1 MKENTKILYLLK
13 NKKVMAILAFIL
25 VTAVAIAAVAAA
37 NRSSGEITYRET
49 TALRG
54 DLVVGISERGSVD
67 VGTVDQLFEL
77 DLSALQRAGTEEN
90 SGNANNGFGAE
101 AMGGGAP
108 GGNGGGFGM
117 FDQIFNMAGSE
128 NKTDTDTIG
137 SLKIEKVCVT
147 VGQQVSAGDTLYLLE
162 EESVKE
168 IEEELQG
175 NVEKAQ
181 ADLNA
186 VYADQK
192 LSAQTAEYTYES
204 SVAYGNYADTEYNTS
219 IRLLE
224 DAVAEKEKA
233 LQKAKELLEAYQQQE
248 EQLNADYEEA
258 VKALENCEWSRDHT
272 DKWENTY
279 HYVMYFQMA
288 GTAQSNVDTL
298 EQKKE
303 QLEQSIEQ
311 AGQNVETYTRELS
324 EAKRSL
330 AEGKLTAQQT
340 LSLRQLAAAAAQET
354 YDIASAYLEDSA
366 KEQEETYADAK
377 ERWEEYS
384 THIDGNAVK
393 AKYNGVITEVSLKE
407 GDTINTNDKLLTLY
421 NTDDVSITVDVDE
434 EEMQDIGVGTLAN
447 ISFTAYPDKI
457 FRAEVTEIGDA
468 QTDGNGNVSYSV
480 TALIQGDVTGLYQG
494 MTGEITFITREI
506 KEVLYVPNR
515 AVSREGT
522 VSYVKVRDENGKVR
536 KQKVTTGFSDG
547 INVEIAEGLSEGDTV
562 LIESK
567 VSES

>member
-25 VTAVAIAAVAAA
+25 VTVVAIAAVAAA
-37 NRSSGEITYRET
+37 DRSSGEITYRET

-77 DLSALQRAGTEEN
+77 DLSALQRAGTEES
-90 SGNANNGFGAE
+90 SGNANNGFATGT
-101 AMGGGAP
+101 MGGGAP

-117 FDQIFNMAGSE
+117 FDQIFNMAGTES
-128 NKTDTDTIG
+128 KTGTDTIG
-137 SLKIEKVCVT
+137 SLKIEKVCVS

-219 IRLLE
+219 IQLLE

-233 LQKAKELLEAYQQQE
+233 LQKAKDLLEAYQQQE

-279 HYVMYFQMA
+279 HYVMYFQMVS
-288 GTAQSNVDTL
+288 TAQSNVDTL

-311 AGQNVETYTRELS
+311 AGQNVETCTRELS

-494 MTGEITFITREI
+494 MTGEITFITRET
-506 KEVLYVPNR
+506 KEVLYVSNR

-547 INVEIAEGLSEGDTV
+547 INVEIVEGLSEGDTV
-562 LIESK
+562 LIESR